1 MAYKHTQVGTVI
13 LIMASAVVIFLF
25 YINKQENRM
34 FVWLTTAF
42 LSMLLILFGTL
53 TVEITDTELS
63 CRFGPGLIHKEFP
76 LDEIT
81 GATVVTN
88 PWYYGWGIR
97 WTPHGLMYNVSGLQA
112 VELSLA
118 SGEKFRIGSDQPEE
132 LADAIQTAIDDRN
145 YLPVKDKTTNQSN

>member
-1 MAYKHTQVGTVI
+1 MNYKHTQVGTVI
-13 LIMASAVVIFLF
+13 LILTSAVVVFLF
-25 YINKQENRM
+25 YINKQENHM

-42 LSMLLILFGTL
+42 LSILLILFGTL
-53 TVEITDTELS
+53 TVEITDTEIS

-81 GATVVTN
+81 GARIVTN

-97 WTPHGLMYNVSGLQA
+97 WTPHGWMYNVSGLQA

-118 SGEKFRIGSDQPEE
+118 SGEKFRIGTDQPEE
-132 LADAIQTAIDDRN
+132 LAAAVQTAIKHSS
-145 YLPVKDKTTNQSN
+145 YLPAKDKTPNQSN